1 MAETSKGKKDIAA
14 SLFTKYET
22 IDFEEPDHAVL
33 RLHYGNKT
41 SFTKI
46 REQLAHYA
54 LSLLMVAVISGL
66 FLGLTYSTE
75 ILSEKRLERIRE
87 LVESNERGTAT
98 LFATGTAVA
107 ATILPSLLV
116 VFVAP
121 SAIGSGMTDVIALLN
136 GASSIDGMTLT
147 VLAVKYVSIIGLVC
161 AGLFSGV
168 DGPMSQ
174 IGAGVAM
181 VLVQGMLKWTWFRR
195 AFLGET
201 LDLGV
206 VNDKGDLPVAL
217 QSNRG
222 STTPLDNELGDDRET
237 DLQEQELADSLL
249 GFLQNNQIRL
259 FATLGAATS
268 IAVIFRAPI
277 GGVLFAVEEATSF
290 FELSLLIQLI
300 FATICG
306 FLIVAFTTFGI
317 QERLPLKNIF
327 LDPLE
332 AALFPTES
340 TCKQELRWSMLF
352 TYILIGIVAALFGQ
366 LLNKTLSFVQKT
378 RSKYLIDP
386 ETNFN
391 NIAEK
396 HHEKTGNHVPAK
408 PFNKK
413 LNSFLRVLEV
423 AVVAV
428 VTALIV
434 VWLPSDETIDTC
446 VSLKTPLAHVS
457 AIRPECDFNKL
468 DVTCATLSACKSVLD
483 ESGICFPTD
492 YEHKFVQSV
501 TQAYQVACGAQV
513 ASTATEGSHSK
524 ARRAGEEKGHEE
536 GASAETHSTG
546 SDASHS
552 TGSDTSH
559 STGSDNSTAHGS
571 SSASPAEKFALYFN
585 PHGGSELGE
594 QMILSHDGK
603 CYYQVRSL
611 FWTSPE
617 RQLEMLLKRGMYN
630 LWDAK
635 SMGIFFVIYL
645 MLSVATYYIA
655 LPTDLVVP
663 NLIIGAAAGRM
674 LGLLVNTIQPGH
686 VDPGAYALMGM
697 AALWS
702 GTSGLVLTVIAVALE
717 MTGDFSA
724 LPALIIVTITS
735 AGVSSTLGPS
745 LYHSEMENNGAPY
758 LPAEPNQ
765 LLRCITTKEIMHKE
779 IVVVGRIETL
789 ADVKKVLRTFKYRG
803 FPVVDTHFGESGI
816 EISHKVLRGAHH
828 DSSDNIVQNHRPIGY
843 VTRNRL
849 NELVRDMERSQ
860 YPETA
865 TFDIESIIASS
876 PMCVREDS
884 TASKVYTL
892 FRKVGLKRMFV
903 VSQEGFLTGLVV
915 RRDLIRPVLEAEENE
930 KPARNL
936 RELARS
942 IKRHRQQT

>member
-1 MAETSKGKKDIAA
+1 MAEPHKGKKKDIAA

-54 LSLLMVAVISGL
+54 LSLLMVVVISGL

-75 ILSEKRLERIRE
+75 ILSERRLERIRE

-136 GASSIDGMTLT
+136 GAASIDGMTLT

-181 VLVQGMLKWTWFRR
+181 LLVQGMLRWTWFRR

-201 LDLGV
+201 LDLGL

-217 QSNRG
+217 QANRG
-222 STTPLDNELGDDRET
+222 SDTILDNEVGDDRET

-249 GFLQNNQIRL
+249 GFLQNNQVRL

-300 FATICG
+300 FATICA

-327 LDPLE
+327 LDPLQ

-391 NIAEK
+391 DIAEK
-396 HHEKTGNHVPAK
+396 HHEKTGHHVPAK

-413 LNSFLRVLEV
+413 LNSLLRVLEV
-423 AVVAV
+423 AAVAII
-428 VTALIV
+428 TAVIV

-468 DVTCATLSACKSVLD
+468 EVNCANLSACKSVLD

-492 YEHKFVQSV
+492 YERKFVQSV
-501 TQAYQVACGAQV
+501 TQAYQVACGAQ
-513 ASTATEGSHSK
+513 ATSTATEVSHLN
-524 ARRAGEEKGHEE
+524 ARRALEETTHEG
-536 GASAETHSTG
+536 GAASTDTHST
-546 SDASHS
+546 
-552 TGSDTSH
+552 TI
-559 STGSDNSTAHGS
+559 DNSTAHAS
-571 SSASPAEKFALYFN
+571 SSASSTDQFALYYN

-617 RQLEMLLKRGMYN
+617 RQLEMLLSRGLYN

-645 MLSVATYYIA
+645 LMSVATYYIA

-686 VDPGAYALMGM
+686 VDPGAYALLGM

-745 LYHSEMENNGAPY
+745 LYHSEMENNDAPY

-803 FPVVDTHFGESGI
+803 FPVVDTHFGENGI
-816 EISHKVLRGAHH
+816 EISHKVMRGAHH
-828 DSSDNIVQNHRPIGY
+828 GSNNADVVQNHRPIGY

-849 NELVRDMERSQ
+849 NELVRDMEKSQ

-892 FRKVGLKRMFV
+892 FRKVGLKRLFV
-903 VSQEGFLTGLVV
+903 VSQEGFLTGIVV

-942 IKRHRQQT
+942 IKRHRQEK